1 MSNPLQRTPAAGNNT
16 TPSPAVGWLLPV
28 LLLVILG
35 IAFIVLVFSPRIVT
49 WLYCDR
55 QEAATAIELSSAV
68 FSSLALAGVIT
79 ALWLQRQE
87 LRLAHSE
94 LQETQRIFSEQ
105 RLEMKRSA
113 ESLSRQNFESTF
125 FHMLQVIENIRSD
138 VTPIVESRANAGLI
152 NGRQAIRFC
161 SNKLK
166 QILQVNPPTKH
177 DALYLSFYDD
187 HLADRFGQYFRMIY
201 RILLFVDQANI
212 SDRAFYAGIV
222 RAQMSDSELFMLFYN
237 CISPLGLDKALP
249 LIEKYN
255 MFDNFSSSKLADPA
269 ARSRVRSRFAD
280 DPKCVPN

>member
-1 MSNPLQRTPAAGNNT
+1 M
-16 TPSPAVGWLLPV
+16 PSPAAGWLLPV
-28 LLLVILG
+28 LVLVILG

-125 FHMLQVIENIRSD
+125 FRMLKVIEDIRKD
-138 VTPIVESRANAGLI
+138 TVYINPFQRNAPGI
-152 NGRQAIRFC
+152 NGRSAIRIYA
-161 SNKLK
+161 NMLLGELK
-166 QILQVNPPTKH
+166 GVVASELGARYVTYYEHN
-177 DALYLSFYDD
+177 
-187 HLADRFGQYFRMIY
+187 LADNFGQYFRMLY
-201 RILLFVDQANI
+201 RILKYIDQ
-212 SDRAFYAGIV
+212 SYTEDRNFYAGMV

-237 CISPLGLDKALP
+237 CISPLGREKALP
-249 LIEKYN
+249 LIEGYN
-255 MFDNFSSSKLADPA
+255 MFDNFPSTGLADPSH
-269 ARSRVRSRFAD
+269 RLLVRSRFAD
-280 DPKCVPN
+280 DANGLTSEQLAP